1 MLLVIGLQALEDL
14 DGIVDRRLVDVDLL
28 EAPDQR
34 TILLEVAAVFLVGG
48 RTHAAQAARLQRRLQ
63 QVRGVHGAARSR
75 TRPDPRVDLVRSE
88 ERRVGKEWVSK
99 CRSRW

>member
-63 QVRGVHGAARSR
+63 PVRGVHGAARR
-75 TRPDPRVDLVRSE
+75 RPRPDPRVALAHDPPRPPGLLELYHEPR
-88 ERRVGKEWVSK
+88 
-99 CRSRW
+99 